1 VFTIREIAFAETMEK
16 RSKFLSYLVPY
27 SAFDIE
33 LQRLRDEH
41 PKANHIVHAF
51 RYINEYEQVVEG
63 SSDDG
68 EPRGCA
74 GVPSLNVL
82 RGADLVE
89 CGVLTVRY
97 FGGIKLGTG
106 GMVRA
111 YGAAAR
117 AAVEAATLTPYLRQ
131 ESLTM
136 EAHYPQ
142 QRALEYLLEK
152 YGIRT
157 VSREFTEQGVLWRL
171 KGSAGELEAFRNA
184 AGRTARFSDDSEGI
198 DGADPKIF

>member
-1 VFTIREIAFAETMEK
+1 MFTIREIAFAETVEK
-16 RSKFLSYLVPY
+16 RSRFLSYLVPY

-51 RYINEYEQVVEG
+51 RYINEYQQIVEG

-68 EPRGCA
+68 EPKGCA
-74 GVPSLNVL
+74 GLPSLNVL

-89 CGVLTVRY
+89 CALLTVRY

-106 GMVRA
+106 GMARA

-117 AAVEAATLTPYLRQ
+117 AAVESARLCDYRKERIVSFRTAYL
-131 ESLTM
+131 
-136 EAHYPQ
+136 H
-142 QRALEYLLEK
+142 QRRIDYLLRELSIQVLERDFDVQELG
-152 YGIRT
+152 YSIR
-157 VSREFTEQGVLWRL
+157 
-171 KGSAGELEAFRNA
+171 GEEALIDTFFAR
-184 AGRTARFSDDSEGI
+184 AGRMVRREE
-198 DGADPKIF
+198 

>member
-1 VFTIREIAFAETMEK
+1 MFTVHKTTFAETIVK
-16 RSKFLSYLVPY
+16 RSKFLSFLVPY
-27 SAFDIE
+27 TLFDAE
-33 LQRLRDEH
+33 LQRLRNEH
-41 PKANHIVHAF
+41 PKASHIVSAF
-51 RYINEYEQVVEG
+51 RYINEYQQTVEG

-68 EPRGCA
+68 EPKGCA

-111 YGAAAR
+111 YGAAAH
-117 AAVEAATLTPYLRQ
+117 AAVEAATLTPYLRR

-136 EAHYPQ
+136 ETHYPR
-142 QRALEYLLEK
+142 QRAMEYLLEK
-152 YGIRT
+152 HCIRI
-157 VSREFTEQGVLWRL
+157 VSRKFTAEGVLWTL
-171 KGSAGELEAFRNA
+171 EGSAQELEAFRKA
-184 AGRTARFSDDSEGI
+184 AGRMARFSDD
-198 DGADPKIF
+198 

>member
-1 VFTIREIAFAETMEK
+1 MFTIREIAFAETVEK

-51 RYINEYEQVVEG
+51 RYINEYQQIVEG

-68 EPRGCA
+68 EPKGCA
-74 GVPSLNVL
+74 GLPSLNVL

-89 CGVLTVRY
+89 CALLTVRY

-106 GMVRA
+106 GMARA
-111 YGAAAR
+111 YGTAAR
-117 AAVEAATLTPYLRQ
+117 AAVEAARLCDYHKERIVSFRTAYL
-131 ESLTM
+131 
-136 EAHYPQ
+136 H
-142 QRALEYLLEK
+142 QRRIDYLLRELSIQVLERDFDTDEFG
-152 YGIRT
+152 YRIR
-157 VSREFTEQGVLWRL
+157 
-171 KGSAGELEAFRNA
+171 GEEAVIDAFLDQ
-184 AGRTARFSDDSEGI
+184 AGRMVRREE
-198 DGADPKIF
+198 

>member
-1 VFTIREIAFAETMEK
+1 MLTIREIAFAETVEK

-51 RYINEYEQVVEG
+51 RYINEYQQIVEG

-74 GVPSLNVL
+74 GLPTLNVL

-89 CGVLTVRY
+89 CALLTVRY

-106 GMVRA
+106 GMARA

-117 AAVEAATLTPYLRQ
+117 AAVEAARLCDYRKERTASFRTAYL
-131 ESLTM
+131 
-136 EAHYPQ
+136 H
-142 QRALEYLLEK
+142 QRRIDYLLQELSIPVLERDFDAQELG
-152 YGIRT
+152 YSIR
-157 VSREFTEQGVLWRL
+157 
-171 KGSAGELEAFRNA
+171 GEEARIDAFFAR
-184 AGRTARFSDDSEGI
+184 AGRMVRREE
-198 DGADPKIF
+198 

>member
-1 VFTIREIAFAETMEK
+1 MFTIREIAFAETVEK
-16 RSKFLSYLVPY
+16 RSKFLCYLVPY

-51 RYINEYEQVVEG
+51 RYINEYQQIVEG

-74 GVPSLNVL
+74 GIPTLNVL
-82 RGADLVE
+82 RGAELVE
-89 CGVLTVRY
+89 CALFTVRY

-106 GMVRA
+106 GMARA

-117 AAVEAATLTPYLRQ
+117 AAVEAASLVEYRKERTVRFRTAYL
-131 ESLTM
+131 
-136 EAHYPQ
+136 H
-142 QRALEYLLEK
+142 QRRIDYLL
-152 YGIRT
+152 
-157 VSREFTEQGVLWRL
+157 REFSIPVLERDFDTEELGYRIR
-171 KGSAGELEAFRNA
+171 GEEAVIDTFLA
-184 AGRTARFSDDSEGI
+184 QAGRMVRREE
-198 DGADPKIF
+198 